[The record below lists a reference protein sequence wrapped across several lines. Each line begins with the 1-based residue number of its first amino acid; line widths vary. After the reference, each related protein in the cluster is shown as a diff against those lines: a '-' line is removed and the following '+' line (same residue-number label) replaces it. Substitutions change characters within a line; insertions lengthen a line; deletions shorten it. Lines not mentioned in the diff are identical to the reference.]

1 MSKKRRADMSEE
13 AKAREVALVEGAMTG
28 GTVTDRAAD
37 LAYEFG
43 AQMPGSRF
51 INVDN
56 TPENALIMVKPA
68 EMNALLRVAI
78 EVGMEI
84 EREG

>member
-1 MSKKRRADMSEE
+1 
-13 AKAREVALVEGAMTG
+13 MT
-28 GTVTDRAAD
+28 
-37 LAYEFG
+37 
-43 AQMPGSRF
+43 
-51 INVDN
+51 
-56 TPENALIMVKPA
+56 ALIMVKPA